1 MPYQFFDSHASEYD
15 AWYDTDAGK
24 AIFTMEADSLK
35 PLLRSYPRPY
45 LEIGVGS
52 GRFAQALEIE
62 YGVEPASTMAYL
74 AKARGIKVTQAN
86 GEELPFP
93 NETFGG
99 LLIAFTLCFLD
110 NPQKALQEACRVL
123 VPEGGLALGLIL
135 KRSPW
140 AEFYAEKGKE
150 GHPIY
155 SQARFYSKDEVENLL
170 RLSGFKEFQYR
181 SILFQP
187 PGQNIYHTEKPTE
200 GYFKNAGFSVI
211 GSRKR

>member
-24 AIFTMEADSLK
+24 AIFTMEADCLK

-52 GRFAQALEIE
+52 GRFA
-62 YGVEPASTMAYL
+62 
-74 AKARGIKVTQAN
+74 
-86 GEELPFP
+86 
-93 NETFGG
+93 
-99 LLIAFTLCFLD
+99 
-110 NPQKALQEACRVL
+110 KALQEACRVL